1 MKERNGGKRL
11 TMADYGPLTEIIVG
25 SCESCFSYE
34 FPYMYMLT
42 LLQDN
47 SKMDLL
53 VEQLDSYRK
62 NGIPKPNIL
71 SCEEDDLQRKL

>member
-1 MKERNGGKRL
+1 MAMVALLATTTITLQAAELSVLNIRISSRL
-11 TMADYGPLTEIIVG
+11 
-25 SCESCFSYE
+25 
-34 FPYMYMLT
+34 LT

-71 SCEEDDLQRKL
+71 SCEEDDLQRKLQ